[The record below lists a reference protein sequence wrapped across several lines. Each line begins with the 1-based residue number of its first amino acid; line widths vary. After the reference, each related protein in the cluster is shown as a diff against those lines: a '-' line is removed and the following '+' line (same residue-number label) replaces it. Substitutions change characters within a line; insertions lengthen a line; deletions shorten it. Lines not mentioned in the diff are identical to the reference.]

1 MSLKTLLAVGESF
14 SGTDVKPYEVKKER
28 QIPIFG
34 PPDGTGV
41 HAGEEKN
48 QNLLTSIPT
57 ELMEQTS
64 APQEELNFEKALA
77 ASAAVLE
84 PADPVA
90 AQPPSVE
97 PALPDKVRLRPE
109 RRRIEEEPDE
119 RRRFLKRWSRPT
131 IRRLTQAEMD
141 LVKVHVVRNDLSDS
155 DLELAPR
162 RKERSAQSDLNP
174 FAPRPIAAIGRPAH
188 EKSGMGARVARWFG
202 FLKKPKS

>member
-14 SGTDVKPYEVKKER
+14 SGTGVKPYDVKKER

-34 PPDGTGV
+34 PPEGNGV
-41 HAGEEKN
+41 HAGDEKN
-48 QNLLTSIPT
+48 QNLITSIPT
-57 ELMEQTS
+57 ELLETAAT

-77 ASAAVLE
+77 ASAAILE
-84 PADPVA
+84 PSA
-90 AQPPSVE
+90 AQPPSVD

-109 RRRIEEEPDE
+109 RRRIEDEPDE
-119 RRRFLKRWSRPT
+119 RRRFLKRWSKPT

-141 LVKVHVVRNDLSDS
+141 LVKVQVVRNDLSDS

-162 RKERSAQSDLNP
+162 RAERSGQSDLNP
-174 FAPRPIAAIGRPAH
+174 FAPRPIAAIGRPTH
-188 EKSGMGARVARWFG
+188 EKSGMGKRVARWFR